1 MSRPVQGGTSPLPM
15 KIVIFPGLT
24 LPRVAEAD
32 LQRIRRAGGGAD
44 VVVSNPDSALTD
56 IVDADVVLG
65 FVTRPMY
72 CAAKKLRWV
81 HAIASGVDSFLYDEF
96 RLGDVIL
103 TSEKGLV
110 GEHLADHAFG
120 LLLMLTRQLATAL
133 RLGPDAWNHRPA
145 IRADEIEL
153 TGSTMGIFGF
163 GGTGRAMARRAVAF
177 GMRCIALDRDPVPGS
192 TEVDSVMGPGDFDD
206 LLNRADVVA
215 VCCPLTPE
223 TRGKFDTC
231 AFASMKSSAILLN
244 VTRGEVMV
252 EDDLVLALESGAI
265 RGAALDVAPTEP
277 LPGESRLWE
286 LPQVVMS
293 PHTAGAS
300 QFRTQRNLDRF
311 VRNLERL
318 RRGEALEGEIDK
330 NLGY

>member
-1 MSRPVQGGTSPLPM
+1 M
-15 KIVIFPGLT
+15 KIVIIPGLT
-24 LPRVAEAD
+24 LPRVAESD
-32 LQRIRRAGGGAD
+32 LERIRRAGNGAE
-44 VVVSNPDSALTD
+44 VVVSDSKSAPTD
-56 IVDADVVLG
+56 VVDADVVLG
-65 FVTRPMY
+65 LVTRPMY
-72 CAAKKLRWV
+72 LAAKKLRWV

-96 RLGDVIL
+96 RLGEVIL

-145 IRADEIEL
+145 IRADEVEL
-153 TGSTMGIFGF
+153 TGATMGVFGF
-163 GGTGRAMARRAVAF
+163 GGTGRAVVRRAVAF
-177 GMRCIALDRDPVPGS
+177 GMHCIALDRDPVPGS
-192 TEVDSVMGPGDFDD
+192 PEVNAVMGSDDFDE
-206 LLNRADVVA
+206 LLERSDVVA
-215 VCCPLTPE
+215 ICCPLTPE
-223 TRGKFDTC
+223 TRGKFDAH
-231 AFASMKSSAILLN
+231 AFAAMKSTAILVN

-252 EDDLVLALESGAI
+252 EDDLVHALESGAI

-277 LPGESRLWE
+277 LSADSRLWD
-286 LPQVVMS
+286 LPQVVMT

-300 QFRTQRNLDRF
+300 QFRAQRNLDRF

-318 RRGEALEGEIDK
+318 RRGEALEGKIDK

>member
-1 MSRPVQGGTSPLPM
+1 M
-15 KIVIFPGLT
+15 KIVIIPGLT
-24 LPRVAEAD
+24 LPQVAERD
-32 LQRIRRAGGGAD
+32 LQRIRRAGGGAE
-44 VVVSNPDSALTD
+44 VVVSDPESVLTE

-72 CAAKKLRWV
+72 RVAKKLRWV

-96 RLGDVIL
+96 RQGDVIL

-153 TGSTMGIFGF
+153 TGLTMGIFGF
-163 GGTGRAMARRAVAF
+163 GGTGRAVARRAVAF
-177 GMRCIALDRDPVPGS
+177 GMRCIALDRDPVPCS
-192 TEVDSVMGPGDFDD
+192 PEVDAVLGPDAFDD
-206 LLNRADVVA
+206 LLARSDVVA
-215 VCCPLTPE
+215 ICCPLTLE
-223 TRGKFDTC
+223 THGKFDAS
-231 AFASMKSSAILLN
+231 AFAAMKSTAFLVN

-252 EDDLVLALESGAI
+252 EDDLVHALESGSI

-277 LPGESRLWE
+277 LSAESRLWE
-286 LPQVVMS
+286 LPQVVMT

-300 QFRTQRNLDRF
+300 QFRSQRNLDRF

>member
-1 MSRPVQGGTSPLPM
+1 M
-15 KIVIFPGLT
+15 KIVIIPGLT
-24 LPRVAEAD
+24 LPRVAESD
-32 LQRIRRAGGGAD
+32 LERIRRAGGGAE
-44 VVVSNPDSALTD
+44 VVVSDPKSAPAD

-65 FVTRPMY
+65 LVTRPMFR
-72 CAAKKLRWV
+72 AAKKLRWV

-96 RLGDVIL
+96 RLGEVIL

-110 GEHLADHAFG
+110 GEHLADHALG

-153 TGSTMGIFGF
+153 TGATMGVFGF
-163 GGTGRAMARRAVAF
+163 GGTGRAVVRRAVAF

-192 TEVDSVMGPGDFDD
+192 PEVDAVMRPDDFDE
-206 LLNRADVVA
+206 LLGRSDVVA
-215 VCCPLTPE
+215 ICCPLTPE
-223 TRGKFDTC
+223 TRGKFDAR
-231 AFASMKSSAILLN
+231 AFAAMKSTAILVN

-252 EDDLVLALESGAI
+252 EDDLVHALESGAI
-265 RGAALDVAPTEP
+265 RGAALDVAPAEP
-277 LPGESRLWE
+277 LSAESRLWD
-286 LPQVVMS
+286 LPQVVMT

-300 QFRTQRNLDRF
+300 QFRTRRNLDRF

-318 RRGEALEGEIDK
+318 RRGEALEGQIDK